1 MRLIATLALAAAALT
16 VSLMAST
23 PRAVADDADGKIEKV
38 NIDEGTIELDNGTTY
53 KLPGEFD
60 PEQLKK
66 GNEIFLVYQV
76 VDGENIITDMEVTEA
91 EGDGG

>member
-1 MRLIATLALAAAALT
+1 MRLIATLALAVAAIAGSMM
-16 VSLMAST
+16 VST
-23 PRAVADDADGKIEKV
+23 PRAVADDADGKIEQV
-38 NIDEGTIELDNGTTY
+38 NIDDGTIILDNGNTY

-76 VDGENIITDMEVTEA
+76 VDGENIITDMEVTEVPA
-91 EGDGG
+91 E

>member
-1 MRLIATLALAAAALT
+1 MRLIATLAFGAAALAASLF
-16 VSLMAST
+16 VSA
-23 PRAVADDADGKIEKV
+23 PRAIADDADGKIEKV

-60 PEQLKK
+60 PEQLKQ

-91 EGDGG
+91 APE